1 MMCSEASAERYNE
14 MFIDKDS
21 LFYSYRLNEDEGDN
35 RVAAFYCFAFGVD
48 GHVEM
53 AIYFNK
59 EEDVEFA
66 KQIWQS
72 LKEANYTW
80 RHIK

>member
-1 MMCSEASAERYNE
+1 

-53 AIYFNK
+53 AAVSYLEDYGIIQIFKYMGTAPYSFSSVWATRSTRQFVK
-59 EEDVEFA
+59 E
-66 KQIWQS
+66 
-72 LKEANYTW
+72 NCT
-80 RHIK
+80 